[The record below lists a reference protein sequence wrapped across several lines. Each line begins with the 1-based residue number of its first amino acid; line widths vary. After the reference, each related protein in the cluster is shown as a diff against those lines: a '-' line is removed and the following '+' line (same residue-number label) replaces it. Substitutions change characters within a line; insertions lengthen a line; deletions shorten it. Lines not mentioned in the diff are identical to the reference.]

1 MKISDYLGDFLKSGD
16 IYKNDKIILHS
27 DITKLFKD
35 LKKKKFIF
43 TLNDIADFFIEYIGV
58 KGTLIIPTFNFN
70 FCKGESYSI
79 KETPSQ
85 MGVLSEVFR
94 VKAKKNRSWHP
105 VYSFAVFGSLPS
117 DYLAKKNYSA
127 YSKQSLFHWLTL
139 SKGKICI
146 INLPDQKS
154 MTYYHYVEECLKVN
168 WRHEKIFEGKY
179 INFDNTSKRVKAKIF
194 VRNINQGVITDVN
207 EMEKILW
214 SKNFYVSRMKSKY
227 DCRSI
232 SVVSLYKEVTDIILK
247 DKAKGVLY
255 KIKK

>member
-1 MKISDYLGDFLKSGD
+1 MKKHFGIGFIICLFKNENFRLFGRFFKSGD

-94 VKAKKNRSWHP
+94 VKAKKIEVASC
-105 VYSFAVFGSLPS
+105 L
-117 DYLAKKNYSA
+117 
-127 YSKQSLFHWLTL
+127 LFC
-139 SKGKICI
+139 CI
-146 INLPDQKS
+146 WKF
-154 MTYYHYVEECLKVN
+154 T
-168 WRHEKIFEGKY
+168 
-179 INFDNTSKRVKAKIF
+179 
-194 VRNINQGVITDVN
+194 
-207 EMEKILW
+207 
-214 SKNFYVSRMKSKY
+214 
-227 DCRSI
+227 
-232 SVVSLYKEVTDIILK
+232 
-247 DKAKGVLY
+247 
-255 KIKK
+255 